1 MLDTSFSTMKT
12 LVEIL
17 NWSGLLDFQNQ
28 QCACLGS
35 SQRLN
40 FSEIEFL
47 SRKETEDFLA
57 KPERRGKFSPEFY
70 QRLTRTLGKGRAG
83 DLERSGGREMF

>member
-1 MLDTSFSTMKT
+1 MLDTSYSTVKT

-28 QCACLGS
+28 QYACLGS

-40 FSEIEFL
+40 FLEIEFL
-47 SRKETEDFLA
+47 SRKETEEFLA
-57 KPERRGKFSPEFY
+57 KLERRGKVSPF
-70 QRLTRTLGKGRAG
+70 
-83 DLERSGGREMF
+83 